1 MTPSIMANL
10 PSTLARSALAVGA
23 AGAAC
28 VAYGV
33 FVEHGWYRS
42 ATYRLEILPPSATE
56 PLTILHLS
64 DLHFVRGDRRKKA
77 FLASLPRPDV
87 AVVTGDFLAEPE
99 GVEIAVEAVGAIR
112 GRVASY
118 FVLGSND
125 YFVPVM
131 IDPLDYVWKNRPRDR
146 SRPNRWRDLVTGLE
160 ADGWTFLRNAKADL
174 RRDGVGLEV
183 VGLDDPHIKRHDL
196 RVAPRSRPE
205 DFGLAIV
212 HSPDPAPELVAL
224 GYQLILAGHTHGGQ
238 VRFPIVGAV
247 LTNGT
252 TPTKLAMGLARLGPS
267 LLHVS
272 PGLGTSKFA
281 PFRFLCR
288 PEATFLELAPRAAV
302 PDGP

>member
-1 MTPSIMANL
+1 
-10 PSTLARSALAVGA
+10 
-23 AGAAC
+23 
-28 VAYGV
+28 
-33 FVEHGWYRS
+33 
-42 ATYRLEILPPSATE
+42 
-56 PLTILHLS
+56 
-64 DLHFVRGDRRKKA
+64 
-77 FLASLPRPDV
+77 
-87 AVVTGDFLAEPE
+87 
-99 GVEIAVEAVGAIR
+99 
-112 GRVASY
+112 
-118 FVLGSND
+118 
-125 YFVPVM
+125 
-131 IDPLDYVWKNRPRDR
+131 
-146 SRPNRWRDLVTGLE
+146 
-160 ADGWTFLRNAKADL
+160 
-174 RRDGVGLEV
+174 
-183 VGLDDPHIKRHDL
+183 LDDPHISRHDL

-288 PEATFLELAPRAAV
+288 PEATFLELAPRPPAA
-302 PDGP
+302 DGH